1 MLRLSLRSYVVFLFY
16 LRKIFDSSQETKQ
29 PSCPI
34 LFNVWIMLAM
44 PASWLAW
51 HVADYSV
58 SFLIPEKSYHRSMI
72 LFLISITS
80 LIWTTGATDNST
92 NTLSSHKSFAPRLV
106 TSLVLLLGILYFIV
120 IMITFSRFGSNL
132 DKAWVRRLQETHR
145 WDESVPKSQPPL
157 DQGLSG
163 WRKALI
169 RH

>member
-1 MLRLSLRSYVVFLFY
+1 VLRLSLRSYVVLQFY
-16 LRKIFDSSQETKQ
+16 MSKICNSSQETKQ

-34 LFNVWIMLAM
+34 LFNAWIMLAM

-58 SFLIPEKSYHRSMI
+58 SLIIPEKLYHRSMM
-72 LFLISITS
+72 LFLVSITS

-92 NTLSSHKSFAPRLV
+92 NTLSSHKSFVPRLV

-120 IMITFSRFGSNL
+120 IMITFSRYGGNL

-145 WDESVPKSQPPL
+145 WDESVPKPRPPL